1 MEVYLVEEVLFLL
14 LGRYRFGRV
23 GSIVAQDGRVDAV
36 REINIAEV
44 GVRAD
49 PVVINGLVRSE
60 LENEICRHSLTS
72 KLEYTGTNG
81 VLTTKEYR

>member
-1 MEVYLVEEVLFLL
+1 MKVYLIEDVLHCLL
-14 LGRYRFGRV
+14 RYYWFGSV